1 MYLTEQELETIRAY
15 FRTKPPVLKAW
26 LFGSYARGEA
36 DAKSDVDLLVD
47 LNVDG
52 FTGSVLEFFGWR
64 DDLADLLEKKVD
76 VVAPSKRPSKFKSR
90 IAADL
95 TLVYEQQSF

>member
-15 FRTKPPVLKAW
+15 FRTKPPVRKAW

-47 LNVDG
+47 LNMDG
-52 FTGSVLEFFGWR
+52 FQGSVLEFFGWR

-76 VVAPSKRPSKFKSR
+76 VIAPSKRPSKFKSR

-95 TLVYEQQSF
+95 TLVYEQ

>member
-1 MYLTEQELETIRAY
+1 MYLTEHELETIRAY
-15 FRTKPPVLKAW
+15 FRSKPPVLKAW

-36 DAKSDVDLLVD
+36 NAKSDVDLLVD

-52 FTGSVLEFFGWR
+52 FTGSVLEFFGWHE
-64 DDLADLLEKKVD
+64 DLAELLGKKVD
-76 VVAPSKRPSKFKSR
+76 VVAPSRRPSKFKSR

-95 TLVYEQQSF
+95 TLVYEQ